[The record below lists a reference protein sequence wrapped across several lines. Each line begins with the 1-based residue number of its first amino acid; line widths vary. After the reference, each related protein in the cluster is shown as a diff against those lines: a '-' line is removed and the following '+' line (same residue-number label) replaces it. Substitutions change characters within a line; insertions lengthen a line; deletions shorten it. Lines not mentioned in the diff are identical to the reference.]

1 MPSLLDKRLVL
12 VTGKGGVGK
21 TTVAAALGLV
31 AARRGKR
38 VVLCEVAE
46 QTRLTQLVPDLTT
59 VAVDPEQAK
68 REWLQYQLKSRTL
81 AGVLGGSTLKQ

>member
-21 TTVAAALGLV
+21 TTVAAALGLI

-46 QTRLTQLVPDLTT
+46 QSGS
-59 VAVDPEQAK
+59 AAS
-68 REWLQYQLKSRTL
+68 WSASRRR
-81 AGVLGGSTLKQ
+81 AWGSGR